1 MLLKVDLTE
10 HHNTLM
16 IEEREGARGRFKECN
31 KEMSERPILEK
42 LSNAGETSKTDAEIV
57 LFLLHT

>member
-1 MLLKVDLTE
+1 M
-10 HHNTLM
+10 M
-16 IEEREGARGRFKECN
+16 GEEREGARGRFKDCN